1 MPRISI
7 VVSLYNAERYIGAC
21 LESILSQT
29 LADLE
34 VIVVDDGSADSS
46 ASIVARYQ
54 SGDGRVRLVSQ
65 RRAGAGAARNRG
77 IEASR
82 GSVICNKVAVPE
94 GAAGTPPFWSSD
106 RLT

>member
-7 VVSLYNAERYIGAC
+7 VVPLYNAERYIGAC

-34 VIVVDDGSADSS
+34 VIVVDDGSVDSS
-46 ASIVARYQ
+46 ASIVAHYQ

-65 RRAGAGAARNRG
+65 RWAGAGAARNRG
-77 IEASR
+77 IEASG
-82 GSVICNKVAVPE
+82 GSVIMNVDANEEIGRASCRERV
-94 GAAGTPPFWSSD
+94 
-106 RLT
+106 